1 MLRWRTVSGMARNP
15 DGVFPVADGVVR
27 ISRAAVNC
35 YVVETG
41 DGPVLIDAGLPRS
54 WPLLRQALQS
64 LGLTPD
70 DLASVYLTHG
80 HFDHVGMCDRLLH
93 DHHVPLHIHENDV
106 RLARHPYRY
115 AHERPRFLYPVR
127 HPGALPVLARMV
139 GAGALGVHG
148 VDAHGDVLP
157 GEGASTP
164 GGLVPVW
171 SPGHTY
177 GHCAFFLPDRGILF
191 SGDAL
196 VTYDPYTGETGPR
209 VVARAATADGASAL
223 AALRAL
229 GATDARLVLPGHGD
243 PFDGGAREAA
253 SRATEAGIA

>member
-1 MLRWRTVSGMARNP
+1 MARNP
-15 DGVFPVADGVVR
+15 DGVFPVTDGIFR

-35 YVVETG
+35 YLVETG

-54 WPLLRQALQS
+54 WALLESALGA
-64 LGLTPD
+64 LGLGPD
-70 DLASVYLTHG
+70 DLVSVYLTHG
-80 HFDHVGMCDRLLH
+80 HFDHVGMCERLLR
-93 DHHVPLHIHENDV
+93 DHHVPLHIHEKDV
-106 RLARHPYRY
+106 PLARHPYRY
-115 AHERPRFLYPVR
+115 AHERARSIYPVR
-127 HPGALPVLARMV
+127 YPAAIPALARMV
-139 GAGALGVHG
+139 AAGALGVHG
-148 VDAHGDVLP
+148 VEAHGDVRP
-157 GEGASTP
+157 GKGASVL

-223 AALRAL
+223 TALHAL
-229 GATDARLVLPGHGD
+229 GATGARLVLPGHGD
-243 PFDGGAREAA
+243 PFDGGAREAV
-253 SRATEAGIA
+253 SRAAAAGLA